1 MTTTSTTPSS
11 AAAATL
17 ALNIPA
23 ANAPSA
29 KARLA
34 SRKAIVAV
42 AAALALGAAGSV
54 YIAAPKSAV
63 STDNAYLQADS
74 SIVAP
79 KIRGLIADVLV
90 RHNQQVRR
98 GDPLIRIDPEEFD
111 ARVASA
117 GADLQNAQAKQ
128 QAARAALISLDAE
141 EQLAASNVRA
151 AQASIR
157 SADAQSVRAAADR
170 QRFDNLVG
178 SGAVARHDADQY
190 RAAAVS
196 ARADADRS
204 RAQFDVS
211 RNQEAVTHAKRLTLQ
226 ANLAQSEAAVAAAK
240 ASLDLARQ
248 DQAHTVI
255 RAAIDGVV
263 GDRQVEPG
271 DYVQPGTRLLTIVPL
286 EALYVVANFKETQTA
301 RMTSGQA
308 ATIEVDALPGKALR
322 GEVESFAP
330 GAGSQF
336 SLLPFEPGTGNFT
349 KIVQRVPV
357 RIRFEPDQAAALA
370 SLRPGLSTTVT
381 VRLTAPGKSPSASEA
396 MDGRERPPRT
406 GIAATGDGP
415 APVLSASTLH

>member
-1 MTTTSTTPSS
+1 MTTTSSGTTSAP
-11 AAAATL
+11 AAAAL
-17 ALNIPA
+17 SLNIPA
-23 ANAPSA
+23 ANAATA
-29 KARLA
+29 KPRLA
-34 SRKAIVAV
+34 SRKAIIAV
-42 AAALALGAAGSV
+42 GGAIVLGIAGIA
-54 YIAAPKSAV
+54 YIAAPKSAA
-63 STDNAYLQADS
+63 STDNAYVQADS

-79 KIRGLIADVLV
+79 KIRGLIAEVLV
-90 RHNQQVRR
+90 RHNQSVRQ
-98 GDPLIRIDPEEFD
+98 GDALVRIDAEEFD

-117 GADLQNAQAKQ
+117 DAELQNARAKR
-128 QAARAALISLDAE
+128 QAAQAALVSLDAE

-196 ARADADRS
+196 AQADADRS

-211 RNQEAVTHAKRLTLQ
+211 RNQQSVTRAKRLTLQ
-226 ANLAQSEAAVAAAK
+226 ANLAQAEAAVAAAS
-240 ASLDLARQ
+240 AALDLARQ
-248 DQAHTVI
+248 DQVHTII
-255 RAAIDGVV
+255 RAPIDGVV
-263 GDRQVEPG
+263 GDRQVEAG

-286 EALYVVANFKETQTA
+286 DALYVVANFKETQTT
-301 RMTSGQA
+301 RMTPGQS
-308 ATIEVDALPGKALR
+308 ATIEVDALPGKKLR

-357 RIRFEPDQAAALA
+357 RIRFEPDQASALA
-370 SLRPGLSTTVT
+370 ALRPGLSTTVT
-381 VRLTAPGKSPSASEA
+381 VRLAPPGRSPGFPEA
-396 MDGRERPPRT
+396 MGGRERPRNAL
-406 GIAATGDGP
+406 AATDDSP
-415 APVLSASTLH
+415 SRQLSASTAR